1 MNSSR
6 IVLVYPKQGMSGS
19 LGRYMPLSLLYTAV
33 EALKAGFSV
42 EVVDIRL
49 APQRWTETLAAA
61 LTPETLLVG
70 VSVMTGTPIK
80 SATEISRW
88 VKQNYPSVPVV
99 WGGPHATFNG
109 QDILANAD
117 VDFVVAGYGSRPL
130 AQLALH
136 LRDGAAGPS
145 LASINGLVFR
155 QDGEIVCVPP
165 ENRFEVIDYRDIP
178 YSLVEK
184 DLARYGQLDSS
195 ERIFPLY
202 SVVGCPYQC
211 AFCSSPAQYR
221 LIPKKYE
228 PLPIQGVV
236 DHIELVHRRYGATY
250 IYFIDDDSFVDLAHV
265 EAIIDEINRRG
276 LKLKLGFRGARVN
289 EIKKMSDAYLAK
301 LAAAGTDILHIG
313 AESGSPRML
322 ELMRKNC
329 TVEDIV
335 AVNQKLARHPEII
348 AAYNW
353 IVGLPGETLADLRL
367 TQQLMLRIITDHPNA
382 LLFPPNKYRP
392 LPGTELYELALKQ
405 GYRKP
410 QRLQEWVNVEVEGD
424 TRSPWFSNEVT
435 AAIRMMQVT
444 TYFIDGKIFRVET
457 GNTVKYRLIRC
468 LARLYQPLARLRMR
482 QGWAFGLVEGRLFGW
497 LVAWYRL

>member
-1 MNSSR
+1 
-6 IVLVYPKQGMSGS
+6 
-19 LGRYMPLSLLYTAV
+19 
-33 EALKAGFSV
+33 
-42 EVVDIRL
+42 
-49 APQRWTETLAAA
+49 
-61 LTPETLLVG
+61 
-70 VSVMTGTPIK
+70 
-80 SATEISRW
+80 
-88 VKQNYPSVPVV
+88 
-99 WGGPHATFNG
+99 
-109 QDILANAD
+109 
-117 VDFVVAGYGSRPL
+117 
-130 AQLALH
+130 
-136 LRDGAAGPS
+136 
-145 LASINGLVFR
+145 
-155 QDGEIVCVPP
+155 
-165 ENRFEVIDYRDIP
+165 
-178 YSLVEK
+178 
-184 DLARYGQLDSS
+184 
-195 ERIFPLY
+195 
-202 SVVGCPYQC
+202 
-211 AFCSSPAQYR
+211 
-221 LIPKKYE
+221 
-228 PLPIQGVV
+228 
-236 DHIELVHRRYGATY
+236 
-250 IYFIDDDSFVDLAHV
+250 
-265 EAIIDEINRRG
+265 
-276 LKLKLGFRGARVN
+276 
-289 EIKKMSDAYLAK
+289 MSDAYLAK

-435 AAIRMMQVT
+435 TAIRMMQVT